1 MRNKSKIPFFAYTVF
16 LLIITALSLIT
27 ESCAD
32 NPSSLG
38 KKFINPSETLG
49 VKVFDSYT
57 DTMQI
62 TSSNLRFYINTS
74 TSINL
79 AVGKFANYRSLGLI
93 KFDSVNMFYDTAT
106 VSSAV
111 LKLKYKNYYFP
122 NSYSDSLG
130 NIGFDIFTVQQNF
143 NYSTVTYDSVN
154 SNSFGNI
161 SQGSYTGSPAHDTME
176 VDIPLNNTLVS
187 NWLKYRHD
195 TSYSVKNYGVVLMP
209 NAGSR
214 VIKSFYSSQ
223 SSSYK
228 PVLQITFSSN
238 HDTILC
244 NQPETVFLATTSI
257 YNTPGIF
264 KLLGG
269 IGYVDVMKFDISKFS
284 SKAIINDAQVILTLD
299 PGSSVISTFTN
310 QTVSAYYVTDTLH
323 NTEGVRLDGGISNNQ
338 FSIRLISPFQ
348 RWVQGQANY
357 GLMFKAYNNS
367 QYLDLFSIFDVNST
381 DPLKRPR
388 VIIKYTQ
395 RVP

>member
-1 MRNKSKIPFFAYTVF
+1 M
-16 LLIITALSLIT
+16 IITALSMLT

-62 TSSNLRFYINTS
+62 TSTNLRYYINTS
-74 TSINL
+74 TSNNL
-79 AVGKFANYRSLGLI
+79 AIGKFANFKSMGLI
-93 KFDSVNMFYDTAT
+93 KFDSVNMYYDTAI
-106 VSSAV
+106 VSSAI
-111 LKLKYKNYYFP
+111 LKLKYNNYYFP
-122 NSYSDSLG
+122 DSYSDSLG
-130 NIGFDIFTVQQNF
+130 NIGFDIYTVQQNF

-161 SQGSYTGSPAHDTME
+161 SQGYYTGSPSHDTME

-214 VIKSFYSSQ
+214 VIKSFYSARST
-223 SSSYK
+223 SYK
-228 PVLQITFSSN
+228 PVLQISFSSN

-244 NQPETVFLATTSI
+244 NQPETVFLATTTL
-257 YNTPGIF
+257 YNTPGTF

-269 IGYVDVMKFDISKFS
+269 IGYVDVMKFDISKLS
-284 SKAIINDAQVILTLD
+284 PKTIINDAQVILTLD
-299 PGSSVISTFTN
+299 PGSSVISTLTN
-310 QTVSAYYVTDTLH
+310 QTVSAYYITDTQ
-323 NTEGVRLDGGISNNQ
+323 NTTAERYDGGIYNNQ
-338 FSIRLISPFQ
+338 FSIRLIQPFQ

-357 GLMFKAYNNS
+357 GLMLKAYNNS
-367 QYLDLFSIFDVNST
+367 SYLDLFSIFDVNSA